1 MSEDTFDKFN
11 AAEARPESVEVDVSL
26 LSSVALARLVDE
38 VRNDEPTAAHSYDRT
53 HNRHNR

>member
-1 MSEDTFDKFN
+1 MSEDTFDTIN
-11 AAEARPESVEVDVSL
+11 AAEAHPESLEVDVGS
-26 LSSVALARLVDE
+26 LSSVTLERLLDE